1 MRFQLLPVIREI
13 LFTRP
18 LWRFYILFAS
28 VLAAA
33 LGLMAA
39 YYQKSFI
46 DELVYSSQ
54 ISESAVLSAL
64 FFAFGCF
71 LVASFLTQLTLYLGY
86 NESLKSQRQLSET
99 LYQHALK
106 LKSESLE
113 KRTVGETVALY
124 ATDVPASTI
133 LLEQTLPYGAST
145 FFPILL
151 APVALHYM
159 IGTSLAEVFVL
170 VLAVAVL
177 NTALAFRQSRFFS
190 KFKQLAAERVSRVN
204 EWLQN
209 IRSLRIL
216 NWVDSFE
223 ERILDVRE
231 KETLNRISMVTN
243 GQVMNSI
250 TSHATFLF
258 NIVAGFI
265 LINWQEK
272 TLTAGEIWALFWV
285 LGLFLNRP
293 LRQLPWFFTFGF
305 DAFTSAKRLQQFLDL
320 KPFHNYQVQNLQVE
334 NNSEYLLEIKGLS
347 WRNEKSLVLD
357 QLELNLKKGE
367 KVAILGEVGSGKT
380 ALLLCLLGE
389 LKGKF
394 EKFLYLGQPVQ
405 KKVAQD
411 FKHSLNYVPQ
421 ESFLMNSNL
430 RDNVSFEYQSK
441 DIQDSELMLQLSD
454 VEFNPEHEGL
464 GHGLET
470 SIGERGVN
478 LSGGQ
483 KQRLSLARSLAQGKD
498 IILIDDGM
506 SQLDS
511 NTEKKI
517 LSEIF
522 KKSLKNKTV
531 IVTTH
536 RRSILQYMDSVYE
549 LKKGKLYKIQ
559 NESQV
564 L

>member
-1 MRFQLLPVIREI
+1 MKFNLLPIIQQI
-13 LFTRP
+13 LFDRLP
-18 LWRFYILFAS
+18 WRLSILLTS
-28 VLAAA
+28 ILAAG
-33 LGLMAA
+33 LGLLAA
-39 YYQKSFI
+39 FFQKQFI
-46 DELVYSSQ
+46 DELVYDVNTSHSIIIQ
-54 ISESAVLSAL
+54 SLMLA
-64 FFAFGCF
+64 FFCF
-71 LVASFLTQLTLYLGY
+71 IIASFLSQLTLYLGY
-86 NESLKSQRQLSET
+86 RESLISQRKISEN

-151 APVALHYM
+151 APLALNYM
-159 IGTSLAEVFVL
+159 IGTSLYEVFFL
-170 VLAVAVL
+170 VFVVAAL
-177 NTALAFRQSRFFS
+177 NTALAFRQSGFFS
-190 KFKQLAAERVSRVN
+190 IFKQLAAERVSRVN

-216 NWVDSFE
+216 NWVDAFE
-223 ERILDVRE
+223 HRIIDVRE
-231 KETLNRISMVTN
+231 KETLNRIRMVTN
-243 GQVMNSI
+243 GQIMNAI

-265 LINWQEK
+265 LISWQNR

-305 DAFTSAKRLQQFLDL
+305 DAFTSAKRLQQFLNL
-320 KPFHNYQVQNLQVE
+320 KPFHNYQIDDQIASSS
-334 NNSEYLLEIKGLS
+334 SEYLLEIENLT
-347 WRNEKSLVLD
+347 WRNEKSTVLD
-357 QLELNLKKGE
+357 QLNFKIKPGE
-367 KVAILGEVGSGKT
+367 KIAILGEVGSGKS
-380 ALLLCLLGE
+380 AFLLCLLGE
-389 LKGKF
+389 LKGQFKNF
-394 EKFLYLGQPVQ
+394 KYQGQPIIGKTAQ
-405 KKVAQD
+405 K
-411 FKHSLNYVPQ
+411 FKNILNYVPQ

-430 RDNVSFEYQSK
+430 RDNVSFEYHTK
-441 DIQDSELMLQLSD
+441 IDQDLDLMTQLSY
-454 VEFNPEHEGL
+454 VEFSPAHEGL
-464 GHGLET
+464 HDGLDT

-483 KQRLSLARSLAQGKD
+483 KQRLSLARSLAQGKELV
-498 IILIDDGM
+498 LIDDGM

-517 LSEIF
+517 LAEIF
-522 KKSLKNKTV
+522 NNTLKNKTV

-536 RRSILQYMDSVYE
+536 RRTILEYMDTVYE
-549 LKKGKLYKIQ
+549 LKNGQLH
-559 NESQV
+559 ESHRA
-564 L
+564 